1 MNQKIAR
8 LLAVCA
14 MASGLTSARAAE
26 AFTAYN
32 LNLAF
37 TNAQASVWNVTG
49 APQTTG
55 TTYLT
60 VTPGGT
66 SVQTDNAG
74 HISGYGLLTVAY
86 NTAQLPLSTF
96 TVTYSGQIT
105 GTAGSNVTATI
116 FARGPG
122 YTVDGS
128 GLPTTAL
135 NSISLKFVGQPAISP
150 LNPNPFRIVGN
161 LNGVIHGPTPLAM
174 GGTTVLP
181 SVQAVIN
188 GSRSNSVSLNVDV
201 AQSQKRMV
209 VFANGGTGTG
219 TLGATNSYKFNVL
232 GTGENSG
239 YAYLL
244 SGVLGPYTNFM
255 VSSNVIF
262 EAPIT
267 AQIKG
272 KVRGQ
277 IISGSVTSGQ
287 IGAGLQ

>member
-1 MNQKIAR
+1 
-8 LLAVCA
+8 
-14 MASGLTSARAAE
+14 
-26 AFTAYN
+26 

>member
-128 GLPTTAL
+128 GLPTTTL
-135 NSISLKFVGQPAISP
+135 NSISLKFVGQPGTSP
-150 LNPNPFRIVGN
+150 LAGNPFRIVGS
-161 LNGVIHGPTPLAM
+161 LNGVIRGPTPLAM

>member
-1 MNQKIAR
+1 
-8 LLAVCA
+8 
-14 MASGLTSARAAE
+14 
-26 AFTAYN
+26 
-32 LNLAF
+32 
-37 TNAQASVWNVTG
+37 
-49 APQTTG
+49 
-55 TTYLT
+55 
-60 VTPGGT
+60 
-66 SVQTDNAG
+66 
-74 HISGYGLLTVAY
+74 VAY

-105 GTAGSNVTATI
+105 GAAGSNVTATI

-201 AQSQKRMV
+201 VQSQKRMV

-219 TLGATNSYKFNVL
+219 ILGATNSYKFNLL

-239 YAYLL
+239 YASLT
-244 SGVLGPYTNFM
+244 SGILGPYTNFM

-262 EAPIT
+262 QAPVT
-267 AQIKG
+267 AQMKG
-272 KVRGQ
+272 KVKGQ
-277 IISGSVTSGQ
+277 LVSGSITSGQ
-287 IGAGLQ
+287 INAALQ